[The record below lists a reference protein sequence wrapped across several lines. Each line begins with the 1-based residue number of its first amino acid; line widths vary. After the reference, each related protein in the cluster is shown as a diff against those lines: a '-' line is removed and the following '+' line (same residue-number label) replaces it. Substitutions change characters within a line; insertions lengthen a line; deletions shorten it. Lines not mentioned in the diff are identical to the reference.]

1 MLYVQLAIRGL
12 GPAMYWVDQKC
23 FSHKMLQKNLNDLF
37 GLPNTFGILQNMDV
51 IEGRRIHKISQ
62 GGDGGEGKKAL
73 KN

>member
-1 MLYVQLAIRGL
+1 
-12 GPAMYWVDQKC
+12 
-23 FSHKMLQKNLNDLF
+23 MLQKNLNDLF
-37 GLPNTFGILQNMDV
+37 GPPNTSGSLQNMDV